1 MAAQVRV
8 AAQVRRGCGGACRK
22 EFTMLILECIF
33 VTHNFGE
40 FSFITH
46 NKLIKILMKELLH
59 PTHVTDLK

>member
-1 MAAQVRV
+1 MS
-8 AAQVRRGCGGACRK
+8 
-22 EFTMLILECIF
+22 LILECIF